1 MIYDRNINIYRN
13 ERSIGDTENI
23 NGAINHLYDTT
34 LRENILHWRAPGIPN
49 LLDYLE

>member
-23 NGAINHLYDTT
+23 NGAIYHLNDTT
-34 LRENILHWRAPGIPN
+34 LRRNISRRRTSRIPDI
-49 LLDYLE
+49 LKHLG